1 VSSRDDAA
9 LVTDD
14 VMMALAAVTPVV
26 DTFALDHQ
34 VGLDALTQHQR
45 NELLVRVALTFLV
58 DQGLASVAPEGAFD
72 RPLPMR
78 LGQPHA
84 EHIKNVVVDR
94 MQRRPGSR
102 LVARS

>member
-1 VSSRDDAA
+1 

-14 VMMALAAVTPVV
+14 VMMALGAVMPVV
-26 DTFALDHQ
+26 DTFALDHG
-34 VGLDALTQHQR
+34 VGLDVLTQCQR

-58 DQGLASVAPEGAFD
+58 EQGLASVSPEGAFD

-78 LGQPHA
+78 LGQPYA
-84 EHIKNVVVDR
+84 GHIKNVVVER

-102 LVARS
+102 IASAAGRS